1 MGRRLWLE
9 WLLDLW
15 RLELHAFRPLVR
27 RLPWPPLLARYSGAD
42 AVQAASTNETCVRH
56 DALAVAEQATVL
68 KSDEISC
75 LSVVHNYT

>member
-1 MGRRLWLE
+1 M
-9 WLLDLW
+9 
-15 RLELHAFRPLVR
+15 A
-27 RLPWPPLLARYSGAD
+27 PLLARYSGAD

-75 LSVVHNYT
+75 LSVVYNYT